1 MEEKT
6 GVIKVMLSPG
16 IIRVTTMGWK
26 MPEGVPCYYRG
37 QLIYPLRTT
46 GHRVAES
53 CGLES
58 VEHMTNWMTEQI
70 KAVRS
75 QL

>member
-1 MEEKT
+1 M
-6 GVIKVMLSPG
+6 IKVMLSPG
-16 IIRVTTMGWK
+16 IIRVTTMGWTI
-26 MPEGVPCYYRG
+26 PGNVPNYYRG

-58 VEHMTNWMTEQI
+58 VEHMTDWMTEQI
-70 KAVRS
+70 KTVRS